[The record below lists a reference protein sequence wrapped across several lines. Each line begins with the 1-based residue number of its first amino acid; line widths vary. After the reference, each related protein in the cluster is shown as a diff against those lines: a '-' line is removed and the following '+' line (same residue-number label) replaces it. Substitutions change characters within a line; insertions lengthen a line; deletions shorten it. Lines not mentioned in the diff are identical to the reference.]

1 MTLSSLQSA
10 ISGKIR
16 NMRVKRSRNTDQ
28 QQQFVGSVLDD
39 DLLNMDPS
47 LMTER
52 QQLAFL
58 LRTTAP
64 RKTSDSL
71 SSESS
76 EDELL
81 TKKIKRIH
89 RKYFNFCLLYIVYCS
104 HEAHVMSYT

>member
-89 RKYFNFCLLYIVYCS
+89 RKYLNFCLLYIVYCS